1 MVLVSY
7 NATEYINKQL
17 TYHIPIVMLL
27 ILIGAGD
34 PMSGFL
40 EFTYKEV
47 IPVCFIVPIQA
58 FDMDDAQAFLV
69 KL

>member
-1 MVLVSY
+1 
-7 NATEYINKQL
+7 
-17 TYHIPIVMLL
+17 MLL